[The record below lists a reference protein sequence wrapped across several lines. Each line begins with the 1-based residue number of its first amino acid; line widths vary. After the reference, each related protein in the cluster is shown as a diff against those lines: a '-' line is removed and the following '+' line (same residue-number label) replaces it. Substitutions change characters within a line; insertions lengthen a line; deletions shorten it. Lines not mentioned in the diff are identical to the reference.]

1 MTIEEQIKDT
11 EYYQYAND
19 VVNGNIV
26 AGKLIK
32 LACKRFISDC
42 KRDDLYF
49 NQKRVEKFF
58 KFCSLFR
65 HYKSNDCGSLGNQFV
80 LEPWQKWVM
89 ANIIGFYYKESDKR
103 RFNTAILCLARKNG
117 KTALSA
123 VIALWFMFDEEG
135 ASVALAANSRSQ
147 AQLAF
152 DDVSKFASQIDP
164 KQKGIKRY
172 RNSLKCDLNTS
183 RLKVFA
189 ADSTRLDGEN
199 LSMCLIDE
207 YHAAKDNSVY
217 AVLRSSM
224 TSRPNPLMLVIS
236 TVGFNLQGPMK
247 KMYDTDVE
255 ILHGLKEDDNRFIA
269 IYQMDES
276 DDWEDEKNW
285 IKHSPNL
292 GVSIS
297 YDNLRKAQIEAKNN
311 PTTLNETL
319 TKNWNV
325 WCSVSECW
333 INNDYINTN
342 TSNIDLNEFNSDN
355 LCYVGI
361 DLAATSDLTCLSLLL
376 TKDDDEK
383 LYFKNYYYLPES
395 CLTESPNRELY
406 KYWVQTNQLKL
417 TPGNVTDYDFV
428 LNDLMNIY
436 NNYTIIKVGYDA
448 WNATQFVIKATENG
462 LPMEPISQSIS
473 NLSRPTKTLERL
485 VKMNNVVL
493 DNNEIT
499 RWCFQNVAIKS
510 DWNENIKC
518 TKGSGKDSKID
529 GVIAIIMALT
539 TYLDTPRYNGGIMTI

>member
-1 MTIEEQIKDT
+1 MTIAEQIKDT
-11 EYYQYAND
+11 EYYQYAHD
-19 VVNGNIV
+19 VAEGNIV
-26 AGKLIK
+26 AGKLII
-32 LACKRFISDC
+32 LACKRFLSDC
-42 KRDDLYF
+42 QRDDLIF
-49 NQKRVEKFF
+49 NQKKVNKFF
-58 KFCSLFR
+58 KFCSMFR
-65 HYKSNDCGSLGNQFV
+65 HYKSNDCGSLGNNFI

-89 ANIIGFYYKESDKR
+89 ANIIGFYYKESGKR
-103 RFNTAILCLARKNG
+103 RFNTALLCLARKNG

-123 VIALWFMFDEEG
+123 VIALWFMFDEQG

-164 KQKGIKRY
+164 KQKDIKRY

-236 TVGFNLQGPMK
+236 TVGFNLMGPMK

-255 ILHGLKEDDNRFIA
+255 ILHGLKNDDSRFIA
-269 IYQMDES
+269 IYQMDEG

-285 IKHSPNL
+285 VKHSPNL

-311 PTTLNETL
+311 PATLNETL

-333 INNDYINTN
+333 ISNDYINSSSCN
-342 TSNIDLNEFNSDN
+342 VNLDDFDDN
-355 LCYVGI
+355 CLAYVGI
-361 DLAATSDLTCLSLLL
+361 DLAATSDLTCLSVLL
-376 TKDDDEK
+376 TKDDDK
-383 LYFKNYYYLPES
+383 LYFKNFYYLPES
-395 CLTESPNRELY
+395 CLAESPNRELY
-406 KYWVQTNQLKL
+406 KYWVQTKQLKI
-417 TPGNVTDYDFV
+417 TPGNVCDYSYI
-428 LNDLMNIY
+428 LNDLMRIY
-436 NNYTIIKVGYDA
+436 NNHNVMKIGYDQ
-448 WNATQFVIKATENG
+448 WNATQFVINATENG
-462 LPMEPISQSIS
+462 LPMEPVSQSIS
-473 NLSRPTKTLERL
+473 NLSKPTKTLERL
-485 VKMNNVVL
+485 IKMNNVAI

-499 RWCFQNVAIKS
+499 RWCFSNVSIKT
-510 DWNENIKC
+510 DWNENIKVA
-518 TKGSGKDSKID
+518 KDSKDSKID
-529 GVIAIIMALT
+529 GVVAIIMALS
-539 TYLDTPRYNGGIMTI
+539 TYLNTPRYSGSVFAI

>member
-1 MTIEEQIKDT
+1 MTIEEQIKNT

-19 VVNGNIV
+19 VVNGKII
-26 AGKLIK
+26 AGELII
-32 LACKRFISDC
+32 LACKRFLSDC

-49 NQKRVEKFF
+49 NEKKVNKFF

-89 ANIIGFYYKESDKR
+89 ANIIGFYYKDTDKR

-117 KTALSA
+117 KTALAA
-123 VIALWFMFDEEG
+123 VISLWFMFDEQG

-164 KQKGIKRY
+164 KQKDIKRY
-172 RNSLKCDLNTS
+172 RNNLKCDLNTS

-199 LSMCLIDE
+199 LSMALIDE

-236 TVGFNLQGPMK
+236 TVGFNLTGPMK
-247 KMYDTDVE
+247 KMYDTDTE
-255 ILHGLKEDDNRFIA
+255 ILHELKEDDNRFIA
-269 IYQMDES
+269 IYQMDNG
-276 DDWEDEKNW
+276 DDWEEEKNW

-297 YDNLRKAQIEAKNN
+297 YENLRKAQIEAKNN
-311 PTTLNETL
+311 PATLNETL

-333 INNDYINTN
+333 IPDSYIFKCVEK
-342 TSNIDLNEFNSDN
+342 IDLKDFKDCET
-355 LCYVGI
+355 YVGV
-361 DLAATSDLTCLSLLL
+361 DLSSVSDMTAVSYCMR
-376 TKDDDEK
+376 KENDNK
-383 LYFKNYYYLPES
+383 FYFYTDYYLPEIA
-395 CLTESPNRELY
+395 LIESPNKELY
-406 KYWVQTNQLKL
+406 KYWVQTKQLKL
-417 TPGNVTDYDFV
+417 SGGNTIDYDYIT
-428 LNDLMNIY
+428 NDIMTNNNNLFIRKIAYDTY
-436 NNYTIIKVGYDA
+436 NSTSWAI
-448 WNATQFVIKATENG
+448 QCTELG
-462 LPMEPISQSIS
+462 LPLEPYSQSIA
-473 NLSRPTKTLERL
+473 NFNKPTKEFERL
-485 VKMNNVVL
+485 IRNKNCII

-499 RWCFQNVAIKS
+499 LYMFRNVDLKS
-510 DWNENIKC
+510 DWNANIKPVK
-518 TKGSGKDSKID
+518 TSKDKKID
-529 GVIAIIMALT
+529 GIISMIESLGI
-539 TYLDTPRYNGGIMTI
+539 YLDTPHYNGTIFSI